1 MDAIFPTATGHP
13 KPAAPRPKRATLRLV
28 EPQLQLRLPLY
39 LLGITIVFVLAGV
52 VHGWLA
58 YHGLLS
64 VPLPD
69 APEGYLLVIGQQTG
83 AFLGLSLLLLATYAL
98 VVLGVCVAYLR
109 RVVGPV
115 VAFRRQ
121 IQALRR
127 GDYAARN
134 SLRQGAPFGDL
145 GHDLN
150 DLARA
155 LEVRR
160 EMKLLNH

>member
-1 MDAIFPTATGHP
+1 MDATFPTAAGHP
-13 KPAAPRPKRATLRLV
+13 KPASPRPKRATLRLV

-39 LLGITIVFVLAGV
+39 LVGTTVAFALAALA
-52 VHGWLA
+52 HGWLV

-64 VPLPD
+64 LPLPD
-69 APEGYLLVIGQQTG
+69 APEGYLLVIGEQTVT
-83 AFLGLSLLLLATYAL
+83 FLGLSLLLLGLYAV
-98 VVLGVCVAYLR
+98 VVLGICVAYLR

-121 IQALRR
+121 IQGLRR

-134 SLRQGAPFGDL
+134 SLRRGAPFEDL
-145 GHDLN
+145 GRDLN